1 MISFL
6 YPALLAIALYCGL
19 VITAFYS
26 EPESPAAGSGV
37 RGAIRQVHSLVWA
50 PPFLRH
56 WQFMKNFFSLTI
68 AKLFITWFAVVP
80 IAAHIL
86 SNAPDSVKVP
96 HNCKGA
102 VIVDL
107 ARQASTEV
115 PSPPAAP
122 NNQVRLETLC
132 DFWAIPIGLPFKWEL
147 LWLASFLFFLAFAIY
162 MIACPNFVKRF
173 PSYGAYLDVGNS
185 VRWIVWEFYH
195 MNTLPEVRRSI
206 EDRLITK
213 EHALPTNQDVTSK
226 PRVTKDNTYLVFKH
240 DGHNYLF
247 GSPKPT
253 VPEDKQKRWEQD
265 VFWEVFEGWTKSR
278 PRFASL
284 IRWLLRGAGAL
295 ALYAVAQ
302 NIVAA
307 LTYIG

>member
-1 MISFL
+1 
-6 YPALLAIALYCGL
+6 
-19 VITAFYS
+19 
-26 EPESPAAGSGV
+26 
-37 RGAIRQVHSLVWA
+37 
-50 PPFLRH
+50 
-56 WQFMKNFFSLTI
+56 MKNFFSLTI

-86 SNAPDSVKVP
+86 SNAPDVVKVP

-102 VIVDL
+102 VIVDF
-107 ARQASTEV
+107 ARQATTEA
-115 PSPPAAP
+115 PGTSAAAP
-122 NNQVRLETLC
+122 DDQVRFETLC

-162 MIACPNFVKRF
+162 MIACPHFVKRF
-173 PSYGAYLDVGNS
+173 PSYNAYLDVGNS
-185 VRWIVWEFYH
+185 VRWIVWEFYY

-206 EDRLITK
+206 EERLITK
-213 EHALPTNQDVTSK
+213 EHALPTNQLATSR
-226 PRVTKDNTYLVFKH
+226 PRVTKDDTYLVFEH
-240 DGHNYLF
+240 DGQNYLF
-247 GSPKPT
+247 GSPKPK
-253 VPEDKQKRWEQD
+253 VPEDQQRRWEQD

-284 IRWLLRGAGAL
+284 IKWLLRGAGVL

-307 LTYIG
+307 LNYIV

>member
-6 YPALLAIALYCGL
+6 YPLLLAIALYFAL
-19 VITAFYS
+19 VITAFFT
-26 EPESPAAGSGV
+26 EPNSSAVDSRIPRAF
-37 RGAIRQVHSLVWA
+37 RLVHSLVWT

-80 IAAHIL
+80 IAALIL

-96 HNCKGA
+96 HNCKGV

-107 ARQASTEV
+107 ARQASTEA
-115 PSPPAAP
+115 PGTAARD
-122 NNQVRLETLC
+122 NQVRFETLC

-162 MIACPNFVKRF
+162 MVACPHFVKRF
-173 PSYGAYLDVGNS
+173 PSYNAYLEVGNS

-195 MNTLPEVRRSI
+195 MNTLPEVRRAI
-206 EDRLITK
+206 EKRLITK
-213 EHALPTNQDVTSK
+213 EHALPTNQEVTSQ
-226 PRVTKDNTYLVFKH
+226 PHVTRDNTFLVFEH
-240 DGHNYLF
+240 DGQNYLF
-247 GSPKPT
+247 GSPQPD
-253 VPEDKQKRWEQD
+253 ELEFQQRCWEQD

-284 IRWLLRGAGAL
+284 IKWLLRGAGVL
-295 ALYAVAQ
+295 ALYAVLQ

-307 LTYIG
+307 LNYIV